1 FLSFFFSFHAPAPT
15 DLYTLSLH
23 DALPISAPVARAV
36 LHPTRPRRRARLLR
50 RRRSGTRRR
59 RPGRASDPHPRRR
72 PRRRESQRGG
82 ARGSSAGAERG
93 RWARTFRTIPAPDS
107 FRTRR
112 AAAGRGASTRSRN
125 LVGWGTRTRWPG
137 GRGQGS
143 GRGTLPVGEL
153 AVPQEHACQVA
164 GRYLRL
170 STRRSPSVHEVVVSR
185 YSAAASG
192 TTAAMTAVMKGR

>member
-93 RWARTFRTIPAPDS
+93 GGLARSERFLHQIRSELAGLRPDAELRPARGTSLDGALELAG
-107 FRTRR
+107 R
-112 AAAGRGASTRSRN
+112 AA
-125 LVGWGTRTRWPG
+125 
-137 GRGQGS
+137 
-143 GRGTLPVGEL
+143 
-153 AVPQEHACQVA
+153 
-164 GRYLRL
+164 
-170 STRRSPSVHEVVVSR
+170 
-185 YSAAASG
+185 
-192 TTAAMTAVMKGR
+192 